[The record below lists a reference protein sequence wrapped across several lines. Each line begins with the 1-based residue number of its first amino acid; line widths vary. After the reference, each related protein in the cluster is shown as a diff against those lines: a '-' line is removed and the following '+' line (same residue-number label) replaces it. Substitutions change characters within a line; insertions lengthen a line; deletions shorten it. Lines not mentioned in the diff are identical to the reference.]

1 MFMGAI
7 VTIVHCAA
15 GRKGALTS
23 HQSPALP
30 VGLSE
35 RQGFLL
41 IISGFVKI
49 QVGLRSMKTIAPL
62 PERMDE
68 GAEEDA
74 PFKPLTAEE
83 ARRLREANPPV
94 SPWWV
99 VAGQAV
105 VGLVVALAAW
115 ALTGKQNVG
124 WSAGYGALAVVIP
137 AAIFARGL
145 TGRFSSLNAG
155 TAAVGFMLWEMVKI
169 ASSIALMAA
178 APRLVADLSWPALL
192 VGLVLTMKVYWVA
205 LAYAPKKR
213 PTNAKL

>member
-1 MFMGAI
+1 MTTR
-7 VTIVHCAA
+7 V
-15 GRKGALTS
+15 
-23 HQSPALP
+23 
-30 VGLSE
+30 
-35 RQGFLL
+35 
-41 IISGFVKI
+41 
-49 QVGLRSMKTIAPL
+49 PL
-62 PERMDE
+62 PESTE
-68 GAEEDA
+68 KSSEESPGDWP

-83 ARRLREANPPV
+83 ARRLREQNPPV

-145 TGRFSSLNAG
+145 TGRFASLNAA
-155 TAAVGFMLWEMVKI
+155 TAAAGFMVWEMVKI
-169 ASSIALMAA
+169 ASSVALLMA
-178 APRLVADLSWPALL
+178 APRLVAALSWPALL

-205 LAYAPKKR
+205 LAFAPRKR
-213 PTNAKL
+213 QKL